1 VEAEGRVAC
10 FAPGQKLQGA
20 LLICLQDQ
28 FSRHTTEVVQRAP
41 SFAGVRTEGGKM
53 PSGCEKI
60 DRESQAKGLL
70 AQDEQKSMCVVKST
84 KNFSLES
91 YGDETASSD
100 FLLQ

>member
-1 VEAEGRVAC
+1 
-10 FAPGQKLQGA
+10 
-20 LLICLQDQ
+20 
-28 FSRHTTEVVQRAP
+28 
-41 SFAGVRTEGGKM
+41 M